1 MYYIEKEIIH
11 LNDMLFKIE
20 PKVDPTQEFIEIAY
34 DFSNPLDLIREA
46 ISNAF
51 DAGAYD
57 MEILFNVENKYGEKM
72 LKITI
77 RDNGSGM
84 DLEELQSFFDLGNST
99 RRNDSET
106 IGEKGHGTKV
116 YLNSSKIEVITI
128 KNNYK
133 YHAVMDAPIRKLHE
147 HITPEVEV
155 SQEECFDHSGTTIII
170 YEYNNNRRD
179 RFTHENLKDYIK
191 WFTKMGSI
199 EKEFNITKFNNTI
212 LKLKGI
218 DRTEIETLSFGHFFH
233 ADSPNVT
240 LLFDE
245 YFTEAPKWYCKK
257 IIKSGNLENFPE
269 IHYDAV
275 FVIEGNKIKYE
286 YNPMIRRSGYS
297 APVGAYT
304 VQDRYGL
311 WMCKDFIPIQ
321 RKNEWITQKG
331 SEYTR
336 FHAFFNCQELR
347 LTANRSSIDNTPSE
361 IMDDIHKIVSKIY
374 EEIIQSDD
382 WRNLEWLESEA
393 SSHNSVQKEKKDF
406 AWRINRIYS
415 AKIADYNGIRLVEP
429 IQENGVFSMFMQL
442 KAIKPDIFP
451 FTIIDYNTHVGID
464 VIVKA
469 NDTLPIKTSKLYYV
483 EFKRLLNKEFN
494 HSFENLHS
502 IICWDIDTKNLKH
515 GDEITD
521 ISQCRRVLKIIP
533 PEFDG
538 DYTRYYLDN
547 IRSDRKIEIFVLKQY
562 LEEKLGIT
570 FKARTEKDTY

>member
-1 MYYIEKEIIH
+1 
-11 LNDMLFKIE
+11 MLFKIE

>member
-1 MYYIEKEIIH
+1 
-11 LNDMLFKIE
+11 MLFKIE

-199 EKEFNITKFNNTI
+199 EKEFNITKYNNTI